1 MATAL
6 RKAKADSDLHRT
18 WGFQPETLNEEERT
32 IWVVAA
38 TETPVRRYYGDEILL
53 CTRKAVVATRLKNMP
68 VLDSHRSTSVKDILG
83 QVIET
88 RFEGRKLHMKVRFA
102 DNDNG
107 NAALGLVRDGML
119 HKVSAGYR
127 ILEAEE
133 STGRN
138 GVPVI
143 TVTRWEPTEISLVS
157 VPADPNA
164 TIRGNVKMA
173 KKPTTTRRAPAEEIL
188 DEDIDIGHDEDGD
201 EGRTPVGQRSFSAA
215 DVNAIMNFRSTA
227 SSYGISDRDFND
239 IVTRSNGSM
248 DKFRRIYLNTMA
260 ERDGEIRTDSRVGLN
275 LHTGLNNRQGDTR
288 SFVMDAVA
296 TRLGGTSRVENNPL
310 SGLSLIQIGRHM
322 LEEANVSTR
331 TMDDY
336 QVAAFLMGGGGLGGF
351 HSRGAHSTSD
361 FPLLFEEG
369 ANRTLVERYEPLAS
383 PLKALSIRRDARDFR
398 RQTFIRPGEAPKLQE
413 ILENGE
419 VKYGTFEEDS
429 WGLELK
435 TFGIAFKIGRKAIIN
450 DDLGA
455 IDGYLRAAAY
465 SAAEAEGD
473 RFANLLLAN
482 NRAGVVLGDGK
493 PLFHPDR
500 NNVSWIIE
508 GGTKKP
514 SGSAITVDSVGAAR
528 MNMRTHKNVNGTGTA
543 GVVPA
548 VLLVGPAQETEAE
561 KLVASINATTIND
574 TNPFA
579 GKLRVAVENRLDGN
593 GWYLFADPGQRP
605 ALMHGYLNGAAG
617 PSIASEQGWTTLGV
631 EYRTILDFDCGIYDW
646 RAAYYN
652 PGQ

>member
-173 KKPTTTRRAPAEEIL
+173 KKPTTTRRAPVEEIL

-201 EGRTPVGQRSFSAA
+201 EGRTPVGQRSFSVA
-215 DVNAIMNFRSTA
+215 DVNAIMTLRSAA
-227 SSYGISDRDFND
+227 SSQGISDREFNE

-260 ERDGEIRTDSRVGLN
+260 ERSDEIRTDSRVGLN
-275 LHTGLNNRQGDTR
+275 PITGLNHRQGDTR
-288 SFVMDAVA
+288 NFVMDAVA

-322 LEEANVSTR
+322 MEEANVSTR
-331 TMDDY
+331 TMDDN
-336 QVAAFLMGGGGLGGF
+336 QVAAFMMGGRGLGGF

-398 RQTFIRPGEAPKLQE
+398 RQTFIRPGEAPKLE
-413 ILENGE
+413 RILENGE

-429 WGLELK
+429 FGLKLE
-435 TFGIAFKIGRKAIIN
+435 TFGIAFRIGRQALIN

-455 IDGYLRAAAY
+455 MDGYLRAAAL
-465 SAAEAEGD
+465 SASDAEGD
-473 RFANLLLAN
+473 GFANLLLAN
-482 NRAGVVLGDGK
+482 DKAGVLLGMK
-493 PLFHPDR
+493 SLCSTR
-500 NNVSWIIE
+500 
-508 GGTKKP
+508 
-514 SGSAITVDSVGAAR
+514 
-528 MNMRTHKNVNGTGTA
+528 TGTTK
-543 GVVPA
+543 P
-548 VLLVGPAQETEAE
+548 P
-561 KLVASINATTIND
+561 
-574 TNPFA
+574 
-579 GKLRVAVENRLDGN
+579 
-593 GWYLFADPGQRP
+593 
-605 ALMHGYLNGAAG
+605 
-617 PSIASEQGWTTLGV
+617 
-631 EYRTILDFDCGIYDW
+631 
-646 RAAYYN
+646 
-652 PGQ
+652 